1 MTVKPLRQAAP
12 ALDFGGDLQRQLQ
25 PTRNAQSPRLLHPRH
40 QSLGRPYPGCTSQRS
55 LLAVLEEL
63 TTAVQSL
70 TTALVGE
77 DPQGLTW
84 GPEGS
89 GALPHQEP
97 VAPGGLTPEEEA
109 QLIAELTDSWDAPW
123 YDLSVV
129 ELRSLLRDLPI
140 DRSALPRPIEV
151 MRRQELLDA
160 LQTLP
165 AASW

>member
-1 MTVKPLRQAAP
+1 MTVKPLRQVAP
-12 ALDFGGDLQRQLQ
+12 APAFGGDLQRQVQ
-25 PTRNAQSPRLLHPRH
+25 PSRNPQSPRLLQPRH
-40 QSLGRPYPGCTSQRS
+40 QSLGRPYPGCSQRS
-55 LLAVLEEL
+55 LVTVMEEL
-63 TTAVQSL
+63 TAAVQTL
-70 TTALVGE
+70 TAALVGE

-89 GALPHQEP
+89 GAMPHQEP
-97 VAPGGLTPEEEA
+97 LAPACLTPEEEA
-109 QLIAELTDSWDAPW
+109 QLIAELTDPWEAPW

-151 MRRQELLDA
+151 MRRHELLDA

>member
-1 MTVKPLRQAAP
+1 MTTSTQ
-12 ALDFGGDLQRQLQ
+12 QEHQ
-25 PTRNAQSPRLLHPRH
+25 RH
-40 QSLGRPYPGCTSQRS
+40 QGQRPHLQARSPFARPYPGCRQRS
-55 LLAVLEEL
+55 LVTVIEEL
-63 TTAVQSL
+63 TAAVQTL
-70 TTALVGE
+70 TSALVGD

-89 GALPHQEP
+89 GGLTQQEP
-97 VAPGGLTPEEEA
+97 LIQGGLTPEEEA

-151 MRRQELLDA
+151 MRRHELLDA

-165 AASW
+165 ATSW